1 MRKKIIAG
9 NWKMNKTFEEGI
21 ALVTEIVG
29 MVKDEYQGTAE
40 VVLIPPFVHINAI
53 SRMVS
58 DTNNIYIGAQ
68 NCSNHETGAYTGEV
82 SAGMLKSCGSNYV
95 IIGHSERRQYFN
107 EHNEWLSLKV
117 DTALKNELHPIYCCG
132 ETLEER
138 EQNIHF
144 TVLKT
149 QISEGLFHLLP
160 NQFSNVVIAYEPI
173 WAIGTGKTATTN
185 QAQEVHEFIR
195 GIIHEKYGNHIADD
209 LTILYG
215 GSVKAENAVEL
226 FSAPDIDGALVGGA
240 ALQSRGFV
248 DIVKAMK

>member
-1 MRKKIIAG
+1 
-9 NWKMNKTFEEGI
+9 
-21 ALVTEIVG
+21 
-29 MVKDEYQGTAE
+29 
-40 VVLIPPFVHINAI
+40 
-53 SRMVS
+53 MVS
-58 DTNNIYIGAQ
+58 DTNNIYTGAQ

-82 SAGMLKSCGSNYV
+82 SAGMLKSCGSTYV
-95 IIGHSERRQYFN
+95 IVGHSERRQYFN
-107 EHNEWLSLKV
+107 EHNEWLALKV
-117 DTALKNELHPIYCCG
+117 DSALKNELHPIYCCG

-160 NQFSNVVIAYEPI
+160 SQLSDVIIAYEPI
-173 WAIGTGKTATTN
+173 WAIGTGKTATIN

-195 GIIHEKYGNHIADD
+195 GVIREKYGNQIADS